1 MKTKF
6 IINGEIQLVI
16 IPENDRERE
25 LLAACKNHSVT
36 HLDTTSQILGEV
48 VTGGLVLTEKTDK

>member
-6 IINGEIQLVI
+6 IINGNIQLVI

-25 LLAACKNHSVT
+25 LLALLKKAEVE
-36 HLDTTSQILGEV
+36 HLDHTSQVLGEV
-48 VTGGLVLTEKTDK
+48 VTGGILITEKNG